1 MQIIDNNNKYFI
13 NIIPILSGN
22 CTVCIFSIIVNI
34 IEIKIIFSLKF
45 LHSILYRLLFLIS
58 ISEIINCI
66 IHIVQSILIMF
77 ECKVNALYNINA
89 FILYYTD
96 TFSLILLA
104 CLCDSM
110 NTLIIKQ
117 NRKIATN
124 QSYKY
129 FSLIFSLIM
138 TIIYFI
144 FFIIH
149 YNDHYIHSDLISWK
163 FLSNE
168 NIANIKII
176 STNFISYLITIIIYF
191 LLIIYSFYL
200 IIKIQIFI
208 KEKSQDEP
216 KSKNWSKLNEFKLK
230 MIKYP
235 LYGALWVF
243 PLIIYSLFEYIKK
256 DKTNLDDSDHR
267 KIIRIKYFLF
277 FTFSFISSIRGLLFF
292 KLFISNEK
300 IKKFIQLKIKN
311 VIFLEK
317 VMDDELSNCSNP
329 SSRESCNTMEG
340 SGTVFQEGLIDDRD
354 SKQEKVENKENRE
367 NIYTQIGEDD
377 SDNDD
382 DYISANQ
389 TKSINEI
396 KTMPE
401 NNNVQSLSSFSESK
415 KEYTSLNS
423 DKKNSLKFSGF
434 SE

>member
-1 MQIIDNNNKYFI
+1 MPIIDNNDNYFQGL
-13 NIIPILSGN
+13 NITQILSGN
-22 CTVCIFSIIVNI
+22 CTVCILSIIVNI

-58 ISEIINCI
+58 ISEIINCT
-66 IHIVQSILIMF
+66 IHIVQSILIIF
-77 ECKVNALYNINA
+77 ECSVLYKIDT
-89 FILYYTD
+89 FIIFFTD
-96 TFSLILLA
+96 TFSLILLV

-129 FSLIFSLIM
+129 FSLIFAFVM
-138 TIIYFI
+138 TVIFFI
-144 FFIIH
+144 FFIIN
-149 YNDHYIHSDLISWK
+149 YNDDYIYSNLISWK

-168 NIANIKII
+168 NISNIKFF
-176 STNFISYLITIIIYF
+176 SLNFISYLITIIIYF

-243 PLIIYSLFEYIKK
+243 PLIIYSLFEYINKG
-256 DKTNLDDSDHR
+256 KTNLDDAEDR
-267 KIIRIKYFLF
+267 YFLRIKYFLYF
-277 FTFSFISSIRGLLFF
+277 AFTFTSSIRGILFF

-300 IKKFIQLKIKN
+300 IKKYIQHKIKN

-317 VMDDELSNCSNP
+317 VMDDELSNWSNP
-329 SSRESCNTMEG
+329 SSRDSCNTMEG
-340 SGTVFQEGLIDDRD
+340 RGTIFQEGLIDDRD
-354 SKQEKVENKENRE
+354 AKEEKND
-367 NIYTQIGEDD
+367 NIISQIGEDD
-377 SDNDD
+377 SDSDD
-382 DYISANQ
+382 DNISGSQ
-389 TKSINEI
+389 CKSINEN

-401 NNNVQSLSSFSESK
+401 NNNAQSLSSLSESK
-415 KEYTSLNS
+415 KEFTSLNN
-423 DKKNSLKFSGF
+423 DKKNPLKFSGL